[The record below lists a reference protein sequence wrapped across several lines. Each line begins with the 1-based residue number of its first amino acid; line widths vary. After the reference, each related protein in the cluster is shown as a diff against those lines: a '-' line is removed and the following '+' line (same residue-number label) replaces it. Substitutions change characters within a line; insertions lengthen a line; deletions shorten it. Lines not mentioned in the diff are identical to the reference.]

1 MTTTLHPALQ
11 TALPLDMTEPTSAP
25 YRLLALSAELAG
37 TRACLIEPVS
47 GLHRLVGW
55 LNLARTGE
63 TMLPLQVA
71 ETCRR
76 LGGRLGSVLWDEELS
91 MPFMRSI
98 NPVRYPPV
106 QQVAAT
112 VSARGPVRTFL
123 AVLTQNLTGAAV
135 RAAIAAS
142 PATVVG
148 EVVYDVELEVSH
160 LATMLTNSQPDVL
173 VIAGGFDRAGAATH
187 GALLALCRMVA
198 AAVVRLPRS
207 ARPTVLYAGS
217 LAVAEQVPALF
228 RIPEGTLALEMVDN
242 VLPEPNL
249 VRRAS
254 LARVLNYHYWRLTQ
268 RILGFKEMA
277 RWVTS
282 PGQAVTVETSFVQMM
297 QAWAYHRGLPW
308 IHGLYAGP
316 GWWLHVWTG
325 MARQGAQV
333 LYSEPGARPEQLERW
348 PPLTLVSGEWPS
360 ALWEKPANAW
370 WDKRALAPVVAALG
384 QVTPRA
390 MIDVLEY
397 DILLRE

>member
-1 MTTTLHPALQ
+1 MAVALHPPHPADL
-11 TALPLDMTEPTSAP
+11 TEPTSAP

-37 TRACLIEPVS
+37 TRACLIEPVA
-47 GLHRLVGW
+47 GAHRLVGW
-55 LNLARTGE
+55 LNLARSGE

-76 LGGRLGSVLWDEELS
+76 LGARLGSALWDEELS

-112 VSARGPVRTFL
+112 VSARGPVRVFL

-135 RAAIAAS
+135 RAAVAAS

-148 EVVYDVELEVSH
+148 EVVYDVELEVGH
-160 LATMLTNSQPDVL
+160 LATMLGNSQPDV
-173 VIAGGFDRAGAATH
+173 VVVAGGFDRAGAATQA
-187 GALLALCRMVA
+187 ALLALCRMVA
-198 AAVVRLPRS
+198 SAVVRMPRS
-207 ARPTVLYAGS
+207 SRPPVLFAGS
-217 LAVAEQVPALF
+217 VSVAEKVPALF
-228 RIPEGTLALEMVDN
+228 RIPEGSLPLEMVDN

-297 QAWAYHRGLPW
+297 QAWAFHRGLPW

-325 MARQGAQV
+325 MARAGAQV
-333 LYSEPGARPEQLERW
+333 LYSEPGQRPETLDRW
-348 PPLTLVSGEWPS
+348 PPLTLVCGEWPVH
-360 ALWEKPANAW
+360 LWEKPANGW

-384 QVTPRA
+384 QASPRA
-390 MIDVLEY
+390 MIDVLEH